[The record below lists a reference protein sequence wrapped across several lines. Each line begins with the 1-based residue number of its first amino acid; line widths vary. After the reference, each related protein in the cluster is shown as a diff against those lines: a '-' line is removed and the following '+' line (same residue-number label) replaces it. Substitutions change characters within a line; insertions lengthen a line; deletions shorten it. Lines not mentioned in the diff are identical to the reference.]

1 MWRNRMSASIG
12 ELALERRRGT
22 GGSRIEITLKA
33 VPEGTGLTFVH
44 SRLHDEETRR
54 SHEAGWTGSLDKLEA
69 HCRGN
74 RRVIFSA
81 RGVQHLTVN
90 RSS

>member
-1 MWRNRMSASIG
+1 MT
-12 ELALERRRGT
+12 ERRRGT

-44 SRLHDEETRR
+44 SRLNDEETRR
-54 SHEAGWTGSLDKLEA
+54 SHEAGWTGSLDKA
-69 HCRGN
+69 RSAFCRGN
-74 RRVIFSA
+74 RRVIFSD
-81 RGVQHLTVN
+81 RGAQHLAVN